1 MTSTLLPSF
10 PAVDDALF
18 NFAQSDGLSQA
29 NQVNSARNQR
39 LTATVVFLDAGVS
52 DYQTLQA
59 GVIPEVATV
68 ILSPNQDGIEQISAF
83 LQQNPQITT
92 IHLVSH
98 GAPGCLY
105 LGNCQLN
112 LTNIYDYRQ
121 QLQNWAKINRILL
134 YGCQVAAGDAGTE
147 FIEKLHQLTG
157 ATVMASATPTGSSR
171 GGGNWELE
179 VIVSRAESEQD
190 LNISLAFDGGTL
202 ATYEGVFALSLVGRW
217 DRLSFA
223 NAVTVVGNYAYA
235 VGDTLEIIDISN
247 PSDPIFKGNYDI
259 SDGQDVQIVG
269 SYAYVADLYSGLTI
283 IDISNP
289 DTPTFVSNY
298 DTSANSYDVEIVGN
312 YAYVADGGLL
322 IIDISNPAAPT
333 FVDIDYTSDLPYDV
347 EIVGNYAYVA
357 DYWSGLQIFEIFNP
371 AAPTLVGN
379 YDTYGNAEDVEIVG
393 NYAYVADG
401 GGGLQIIDISN
412 PAAPTLVGNYDTSGL
427 AYDVEIVGNYAYV
440 TDYWDWSGLTIID
453 IIDISNP
460 TTPTLVG
467 NYDTYGNAED
477 VEIVGNYAYVADGGG
492 GLTII
497 DISNPAAPTLVDN
510 YDPSG
515 FAGDVEIVG
524 NYAYVAD
531 GYSGLQIIDISNP
544 AAPTLVSNYD
554 TSGLAY
560 DVEIVGNYAYV
571 ADRGGGLQI
580 IDISNPAAPTFVGN
594 YDTFGGT
601 RGVQIV
607 GNYAYVASYYY
618 TGLTIIDISNPAAP
632 TFVSYYYTSGSTTD
646 VEIVGNYA
654 YVAVAG
660 SGLQIIDISNPTTPT
675 LKGNY
680 YNFFDGGDV
689 EIVGNYAYVA
699 NGTSGLHIIDI
710 SNPAAPTFVSNYD
723 TPGFASDVQIV
734 GNYAYVADE
743 SGLQII
749 DISNPAAPTLVDS
762 GTSGYSAGVQIVG
775 NYAYVATGAGGLK
788 IIDVSGF
795 NNPSPLPSVT
805 LAVSTTSVTED
816 GTTNLVYTFT
826 RTGDTTNPLT
836 VNFTTVDDTDW
847 WKRAIFNT
855 DYSQTGAASFPNYSS
870 ETGTVTFAA
879 NSATATVTIDPTA
892 DTTVEDDETV
902 SLTLTSGTDYT
913 VGTTTPV
920 TGTILNDDTRVT
932 LQVSPSLVTEDGTTN
947 LAYFFYR
954 DGVTTN
960 ALTVNYTVGGTATLN
975 TDYTQTGAASFNG
988 TTGTVTFAANA
999 NNATVTIDPTA
1010 DNIADPDETVTLT
1023 LASGTGYTVGTTT
1036 TVTGTI
1042 NDDINPPTPTF
1053 ISKYDTP
1060 GWVWD
1065 LKVVGNYAY
1074 LADWTSGLQIIDIS
1088 NPTNP
1093 IFKGNYDT
1101 DAAYGVEVVG
1111 NYAYIADGSSGL
1123 QIIDISNP
1131 SNPTFI
1137 GNYAN
1142 FGAVLRVQVVGNYAY
1157 LVNNGASSLQIIDI
1171 SNPTNPTLKGSY
1183 DDDSD
1188 PAFGLQVVGNYAY
1201 LADGESGLKIIDIS
1215 NPTNPILKGSYDTS
1229 YAFGV
1234 QIVGNYAYVAD
1245 DMAGL
1250 KIIDISNPTN
1260 PILKGNYY
1268 SSGQAAN
1275 VQVIGNYAYLAA
1287 HSGGWGGYGLQI
1299 IDISNPTNPT
1309 IKGNYKNFYSPLS
1322 YAYIVRD
1329 VQVVGNYAYAAGSNS
1344 PGAGGLQIIDVS
1356 DFNNPSPL
1364 PSVTLAVSPS
1374 SVNEDGTTNFVYTFT
1389 RSGVTTDALTVN
1401 YTVGGTA
1408 TFSTDYTQT
1417 GAASFTATTGTVTFA
1432 AGLATATVTIDPTA
1446 DTTVEDDETVILTL
1460 ASGTD
1465 YTVGTTTPVTG
1476 TILNDDISVTPIETF
1491 GNTKLVQDATNKL
1504 YAQIGNNNPITLK
1517 VRATQVTTNTY
1528 PGWQILAAET
1538 VNGVNQ
1544 VLWKNTP
1551 QNLLYIWNLDSNW
1564 NWQSSQG
1571 GWGLN
1576 SPEAFTQETNFQQD
1590 FNSDGIIGSPY
1601 TPIEAFGNTKLV
1613 QDATNKLYAQI
1624 GNNNPITLKV
1634 RATQVTTNTYPG
1646 WQILAAETVNGVN
1659 QVLWKNTPQNLLYI
1673 WNLDSN
1679 WNWQS
1684 SQGGWGLN
1692 SPEAFTQETNFQQD
1706 FNSDGIIGS
1715 PYTPIEAFGNTKLV
1729 QDATN
1734 KLYAQIGNNNPTVIK
1749 NGATH
1754 ITTNTYPGWQI
1765 LAAETVNGINQVLL
1779 RNTSQ
1784 NLLYIWNLDSNW
1796 NWQSSQGGWGLNST
1810 QAFSQETNFQQDFNG
1825 DNQIGNPSPSSLVGG
1840 LGNDILVGGAGND
1853 TLNGAAGTDTLTG
1866 GTGTDIFI
1874 FQFGQST
1881 IAASDQIMDFAI
1893 NTDKIDLLTQGGLPM
1908 SAPSSFSRAAD
1919 STATTLDNL
1928 VNQVFTDAN
1937 GATTG
1942 NQGLGINSAALV
1954 QVTTGAIAGTYLVIN
1969 DSTAGFQSSN
1979 DLLINITG
1987 FTGTLPALG
1996 SIPVGN
2002 FFV

>member
-1 MTSTLLPSF
+1 MSRQTNL
-10 PAVDDALF
+10 
-18 NFAQSDGLSQA
+18 NQS
-29 NQVNSARNQR
+29 
-39 LTATVVFLDAGVS
+39 VVFLDAGVT
-52 DYQTLQA
+52 DYQSLQA
-59 GVIPEVATV
+59 GVIPGVATV
-68 ILSPNQDGIEQISAF
+68 ILSANKDGIEQISAF

-202 ATYEGVFALSLVGRW
+202 ATYEGVFALSLVG
-217 DRLSFA
+217 
-223 NAVTVVGNYAYA
+223 
-235 VGDTLEIIDISN
+235 
-247 PSDPIFKGNYDI
+247 
-259 SDGQDVQIVG
+259 
-269 SYAYVADLYSGLTI
+269 SY
-283 IDISNP
+283 
-289 DTPTFVSNY
+289 DTPGE
-298 DTSANSYDVEIVGN
+298 AHDVKVVGN
-312 YAYVADGGLL
+312 YAYVADFSL
-322 IIDISNPAAPT
+322 
-333 FVDIDYTSDLPYDV
+333 
-347 EIVGNYAYVA
+347 
-357 DYWSGLQIFEIFNP
+357 
-371 AAPTLVGN
+371 
-379 YDTYGNAEDVEIVG
+379 
-393 NYAYVADG
+393 
-401 GGGLQIIDISN
+401 
-412 PAAPTLVGNYDTSGL
+412 
-427 AYDVEIVGNYAYV
+427 
-440 TDYWDWSGLTIID
+440 
-453 IIDISNP
+453 
-460 TTPTLVG
+460 
-467 NYDTYGNAED
+467 
-477 VEIVGNYAYVADGGG
+477 
-492 GLTII
+492 
-497 DISNPAAPTLVDN
+497 
-510 YDPSG
+510 
-515 FAGDVEIVG
+515 
-524 NYAYVAD
+524 
-531 GYSGLQIIDISNP
+531 
-544 AAPTLVSNYD
+544 
-554 TSGLAY
+554 
-560 DVEIVGNYAYV
+560 
-571 ADRGGGLQI
+571 
-580 IDISNPAAPTFVGN
+580 
-594 YDTFGGT
+594 
-601 RGVQIV
+601 
-607 GNYAYVASYYY
+607 
-618 TGLTIIDISNPAAP
+618 
-632 TFVSYYYTSGSTTD
+632 
-646 VEIVGNYA
+646 
-654 YVAVAG
+654 
-660 SGLQIIDISNPTTPT
+660 GLQIIDISNPTNPT
-675 LKGNY
+675 LIG
-680 YNFFDGGDV
+680 
-689 EIVGNYAYVA
+689 
-699 NGTSGLHIIDI
+699 
-710 SNPAAPTFVSNYD
+710 NYD
-723 TPGFASDVQIV
+723 TSGSAMDVQIV
-734 GNYAYVADE
+734 GNYAYVADYA

-749 DISNPAAPTLVDS
+749 DISNPTNPTLT
-762 GTSGYSAGVQIVG
+762 GNYSDWPLGSAYGLEVVG
-775 NYAYVATGAGGLK
+775 NYAYVASDYQGLTIIDISNPSNPTLIGNYDTSSRALEVQVIGNYAYVADYESGLQIIDVSNPENPTLKGNYDTPGIASDVEVVGNYAYVADGWDGGLQIIDISNPTNPTLKGNYDTNGVAGDVEVVGNYAYLTDDMAGLKIIDISNPTNPILIDYYNDFSTVAYGVEVVGNYAYLADYFDGLK

-805 LAVSTTSVTED
+805 LAVSTTSVNED

-847 WKRAIFNT
+847 WKTAIFNT
-855 DYSQTGAASFPNYSS
+855 DYSQTGAASFPSFPS

-954 DGVTTN
+954 EGVTTN

-999 NNATVTIDPTA
+999 NNATVTIDPTV

-1142 FGAVLRVQVVGNYAY
+1142 FGAVLGVQVVGNYAY

-1245 DMAGL
+1245 WDSGL
-1250 KIIDISNPTN
+1250 QIIDISNPTN

-1287 HSGGWGGYGLQI
+1287 QSGGWGGYGLQI

-1356 DFNNPSPL
+1356 EFTNPQT
-1364 PSVTLAVSPS
+1364 VTLAVSPS
-1374 SVNEDGTTNFVYTFT
+1374 SVNEDGTANLIYTFT
-1389 RSGVTTDALTVN
+1389 RSGVTTNALTVN
-1401 YTVGGTA
+1401 YTLGGTA
-1408 TFSTDYTQT
+1408 TLNTDYTRT
-1417 GAASFTATTGTVTFA
+1417 GTTNTVTFA
-1432 AGLATATVTIDPTA
+1432 ANSATATVIVDPTP
-1446 DTTVEDDETVILTL
+1446 DTTAESNETVILTL
-1460 ASGTD
+1460 ASGTG
-1465 YTVGTTTPVTG
+1465 YTIGTTTAVTG
-1476 TILNDDISVTPIETF
+1476 TITNDDFSKLSINNITVVEGKDNNAILTVTVDNPNSQPITFNYTTAPINATANVDYTSKTGTITIAPNTSTATISIPILND
-1491 GNTKLVQDATNKL
+1491 
-1504 YAQIGNNNPITLK
+1504 
-1517 VRATQVTTNTY
+1517 
-1528 PGWQILAAET
+1528 
-1538 VNGVNQ
+1538 
-1544 VLWKNTP
+1544 
-1551 QNLLYIWNLDSNW
+1551 NLNEPD
-1564 NWQSSQG
+1564 
-1571 GWGLN
+1571 
-1576 SPEAFTQETNFQQD
+1576 EAFTVTLSNPVNATINPEG
-1590 FNSDGIIGSPY
+1590 GIGEVI
-1601 TPIEAFGNTKLV
+1601 
-1613 QDATNKLYAQI
+1613 
-1624 GNNNPITLKV
+1624 ITD
-1634 RATQVTTNTYPG
+1634 T
-1646 WQILAAETVNGVN
+1646 
-1659 QVLWKNTPQNLLYI
+1659 
-1673 WNLDSN
+1673 
-1679 WNWQS
+1679 WQS
-1684 SQGGWGLN
+1684 
-1692 SPEAFTQETNFQQD
+1692 
-1706 FNSDGIIGS
+1706 
-1715 PYTPIEAFGNTKLV
+1715 
-1729 QDATN
+1729 
-1734 KLYAQIGNNNPTVIK
+1734 
-1749 NGATH
+1749 
-1754 ITTNTYPGWQI
+1754 
-1765 LAAETVNGINQVLL
+1765 
-1779 RNTSQ
+1779 
-1784 NLLYIWNLDSNW
+1784 
-1796 NWQSSQGGWGLNST
+1796 
-1810 QAFSQETNFQQDFNG
+1810 
-1825 DNQIGNPSPSSLVGG
+1825 
-1840 LGNDILVGGAGND
+1840 
-1853 TLNGAAGTDTLTG
+1853 TLT
-1866 GTGTDIFI
+1866 
-1874 FQFGQST
+1874 
-1881 IAASDQIMDFAI
+1881 
-1893 NTDKIDLLTQGGLPM
+1893 
-1908 SAPSSFSRAAD
+1908 R
-1919 STATTLDNL
+1919 
-1928 VNQVFTDAN
+1928 
-1937 GATTG
+1937 
-1942 NQGLGINSAALV
+1942 
-1954 QVTTGAIAGTYLVIN
+1954 
-1969 DSTAGFQSSN
+1969 
-1979 DLLINITG
+1979 
-1987 FTGTLPALG
+1987 TLPNN
-1996 SIPVGN
+1996 VEN
-2002 FFV
+2002 